1 MNSPQRPNGV
11 RLGGFP
17 AHALGS
23 EYLRWAKTRAPAR
36 YDLTSSG
43 VPYLPLREL
52 PVRIDDLEISGTG
65 AYGYPPLQQAI
76 ADRYR
81 VDASC
86 VAAAMGTSMANLLAL
101 AAVVQPGDEVLIEHP
116 TYEPLIA
123 AASWL
128 GAEVRTFARRVED
141 GFRLDPAEVERRM
154 TTRTRAVVLTNLH
167 NPSSA
172 LADDD
177 TLRQIGDAAARAGA
191 RVIVDEVYLDALWE
205 DAPRTCVHL
214 GETFISTNSLT
225 KVYGLNGLRCGWI
238 LAAPEITERA
248 WRLTEL
254 FNNIGVHAAERL
266 SLIAFQHLDAIA
278 RRSRTL
284 LDANAA
290 ALNDFYAIHRTFL
303 DVAPHA
309 HGTVSFPR
317 LRRGDGDA
325 LCDLLASG
333 YETAVV
339 PGRFFGMPDHVRIG
353 LGVEPATFRAG
364 LERLGRAL
372 DEQSWSPGG
381 TG

>member
-1 MNSPQRPNGV
+1 MSESARQ
-11 RLGGFP
+11 F
-17 AHALGS
+17 GS
-23 EYLRWAKTRAPAR
+23 EYLRWAKTHPPAR

-52 PVRIDDLEISGTG
+52 PVTLDDLEISGTG
-65 AYGYPPLQQAI
+65 AYGWEPLQAAI
-76 ADRYR
+76 AARYG
-81 VDASC
+81 VDAEC
-86 VAAAMGTSMANLLAL
+86 VVAAMGTSMANLLAL
-101 AAVVQPGDEVLIEHP
+101 AAVVQPGDQVLVEHP
-116 TYEPLIA
+116 TYEPLMA
-123 AASWL
+123 AANWL
-128 GAEVRTFARRVED
+128 GAEVRTFARRAED

-154 TTRTRAVVLTNLH
+154 TGRTRAFVLTNLH

-177 TLRQIGDAAARAGA
+177 ALRQVGDIAARAGA

-225 KVYGLNGLRCGWI
+225 KIHGLNGLRCGWI
-238 LAAPEITERA
+238 LAAPEIAERA
-248 WRLTEL
+248 WRMTEL

-266 SLIAFQHLDAIA
+266 SLVAFQNLDAIA

-290 ALNDFYAIHRTFL
+290 ALNDFYAIHHDFL
-303 DVAPHA
+303 DAIPHA

-317 LRRGDGDA
+317 LRSGDVDA
-325 LCDLLASG
+325 FCDRLIDR

-339 PGRFFGMPDHVRIG
+339 PGHFFGMPDHVRIG
-353 LGVEPATFRAG
+353 LGAEPATFSQG

-372 DEQSWSPGG
+372 DELSW
-381 TG
+381 

>member
-1 MNSPQRPNGV
+1 MTDV
-11 RLGGFP
+11 
-17 AHALGS
+17 GS
-23 EYLRWAKTRAPAR
+23 EYLRWAKTRPPAR
-36 YDLTSSG
+36 WDLTSSG

-52 PVRIDDLEISGTG
+52 PATLDDLEISGTG

-76 ADRYR
+76 AGRYR

-86 VAAAMGTSMANLLAL
+86 VTAAMGASMANLLAL

-116 TYEPLIA
+116 TYEPLMA

-128 GAEVRTFARRVED
+128 GAEVRTFARRAED

-154 TTRTRAVVLTNLH
+154 TDRTRAVVLTNLH

-177 TLRQIGDAAARAGA
+177 TLRQVGALAERTGA
-191 RVIVDEVYLDALWE
+191 RVIVDEVYLDALWD
-205 DAPRTCVHL
+205 DAPRSCVHL

-238 LAAPEITERA
+238 LAAPQIAERA

-266 SLIAFQHLDAIA
+266 SLIAFQDLHAIA

-284 LDANAA
+284 LEANAA
-290 ALNDFYAIHRTFL
+290 ALNDFYAIHHDFL
-303 DVAPHA
+303 DAVPHT

-317 LRRGDGDA
+317 LRSGNADG
-325 LCDLLASG
+325 LCDLLASR

-339 PGRFFGMPDHVRIG
+339 PGRFFGAPDHVRIG
-353 LGVEPATFRAG
+353 LGVEPAAFRVG
-364 LERLGRAL
+364 LDRLGRAL
-372 DEQSWSPGG
+372 DELSW
-381 TG
+381 